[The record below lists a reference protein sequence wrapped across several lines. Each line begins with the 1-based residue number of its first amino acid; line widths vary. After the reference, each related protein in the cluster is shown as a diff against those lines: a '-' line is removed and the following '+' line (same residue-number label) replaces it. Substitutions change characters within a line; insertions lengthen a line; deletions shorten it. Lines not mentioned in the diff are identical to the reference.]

1 MSGVSFGG
9 TMKFIAIPAAAL
21 AAVLAMPAGAHHSFA
36 AQYDASKPV
45 TLKGVVT
52 RVEWT
57 NPHARFY
64 IDVKDADG
72 KVVNWNLE
80 LASPNYLKRAGWS
93 STSLKQGDE
102 VSVEGSLARS
112 GANMANAR
120 LVTFPD
126 GTRVFARSAQ
136 DGG

>member
-1 MSGVSFGG
+1 
-9 TMKFIAIPAAAL
+9 MKVVWSVLAVAAAI
-21 AAVLAMPAGAHHSFA
+21 AAVPAEAHHSFA
-36 AQYDASKPV
+36 AQYDPNKPV
-45 TLKGVVT
+45 TLKGTVT
-52 RVEWT
+52 KIDWT
-57 NPHARFY
+57 NPHARSY

-93 STSLKQGDE
+93 SGSLKQGDE
-102 VSVEGSLARS
+102 VTVEGSMARS

>member
-1 MSGVSFGG
+1 
-9 TMKFIAIPAAAL
+9 MKVVWSVLAVAAA
-21 AAVLAMPAGAHHSFA
+21 AVPAYAHHSFA
-36 AQYDASKPV
+36 AQYDPQKPV
-45 TLKGVVT
+45 TLKGTVT
-52 RVEWT
+52 KIEWT

-64 IDVKDADG
+64 IDVPGADG

-93 STSLKQGDE
+93 SGSLKEGDA
-102 VSVEGSLARS
+102 VTVEGSMARS

>member
-1 MSGVSFGG
+1 
-9 TMKFIAIPAAAL
+9 MKIVAAAFATL
-21 AAVLAMPAGAHHSFA
+21 ALAVAAPTLAHHSFS
-36 AQYDASKPV
+36 AQYDPNKPV
-45 TLKGVVT
+45 TLKGTVT
-52 RVEWT
+52 KVEWT

-64 IDVKDADG
+64 IDVKGEGGA
-72 KVVNWNLE
+72 VVNWNLE
-80 LASPNYLKRAGWS
+80 LASPNFLKRAGWS

-120 LVTFPD
+120 MVTFAD
-126 GTRVFARSAQ
+126 GTRVFARSAA

>member
-1 MSGVSFGG
+1 
-9 TMKFIAIPAAAL
+9 MKVVWSVLAVAAAFTSVPAA
-21 AAVLAMPAGAHHSFA
+21 AHHSFA
-36 AQYDASKPV
+36 AQYDPNKPV
-45 TLKGVVT
+45 TLKGTVT
-52 RVEWT
+52 KIDWT

-93 STSLKQGDE
+93 SGSLKQGDE
-102 VSVEGSLARS
+102 VTVEGSMARS

>member
-1 MSGVSFGG
+1 MKVVCGVL
-9 TMKFIAIPAAAL
+9 AVAAL
-21 AAVLAMPAGAHHSFA
+21 SAVPAYAHHSFA
-36 AQYDASKPV
+36 AQYDPNKPV
-45 TLKGVVT
+45 TLKGTVT
-52 RVEWT
+52 KIEWT

-64 IDVKDADG
+64 IDVPDADG
-72 KVVNWNLE
+72 RVVNWNLE

-93 STSLKQGDE
+93 SGSLKEGDA
-102 VSVEGSLARS
+102 VTVEGSMARS